1 MKRNGIIKLQT
12 NMSFINNA
20 NIYLSNDD
28 IDERE
33 DGNKGGRIICPLI
46 DGLGCCSNDKVVTG
60 LGTR

>member
-1 MKRNGIIKLQT
+1 
-12 NMSFINNA
+12 MSFIKNA

-33 DGNKGGRIICPLI
+33 DGNKGCRIICPLI
-46 DGLGCCSNDKVVTG
+46 DGLGCCNNDKVVTG